1 MLAFEPGYTQCS
13 ILVVSPYLP
22 MNKPEPSTKIRVQIA
37 HLGNDPG
44 NVKEDRR
51 SEDRSIT
58 DAGARDILQWQSAC
72 LAFAGL

>member
-1 MLAFEPGYTQCS
+1 
-13 ILVVSPYLP
+13 